1 MPTLQTSRLALV
13 PATATHVQAEL
24 VSRAALGAA
33 LNAEVPTSWPPE
45 LYDEDAVRY
54 FLSWVLEHPEQSGWG
69 SHYVVRCPT
78 ALEIPLLIGAGGFKG
93 APDEAESIE
102 VGYAVVPEHQ
112 RRGYATE
119 AVRGWVAL
127 AFGSPSV
134 QTIVGHTLPHL
145 TASIRVLEK
154 AGFRHAGKGN
164 DPHAPAEERA
174 IRYELSRDTFVS
186 RVATGSAT

>member
-13 PATATHVQAEL
+13 PATATHLQAEL

-54 FLSWVLEHPEQSGWG
+54 FLSRVLEHPEQSGWG

-78 ALEIPLLIGAGGFKG
+78 ALEMPLLIGAGGFKG

-102 VGYAVVPEHQ
+102 VGYAVGPSISGV
-112 RRGYATE
+112 ATRPRPC
-119 AVRGWVAL
+119 AG
-127 AFGSPSV
+127 GSPWRSRRHRYRRSWDTRCRISRR
-134 QTIVGHTLPHL
+134 QS
-145 TASIRVLEK
+145 ASSR
-154 AGFRHAGKGN
+154 R
-164 DPHAPAEERA
+164 RA
-174 IRYELSRDTFVS
+174 FAMPDRAMIPTPRRRSE
-186 RVATGSAT
+186 

>member
-13 PATATHVQAEL
+13 PATATHLQAEL
-24 VSRAALGAA
+24 ASRAALGAA
-33 LNAEVPTSWPPE
+33 LNAEVPASWPPE
-45 LYDEDAVRY
+45 HYDEDAVRY
-54 FLSWVLEHPEQSGWG
+54 FLSWVLDHPDQAGWG
-69 SHYVVRCPT
+69 PHYVVRRPI
-78 ALEIPLLIGAGGFKG
+78 ALEMPLLVGAGGFKG
-93 APDEAESIE
+93 APDEAGSIE

-119 AVRGWVAL
+119 ALRGWVEW
-127 AFGSPSV
+127 AFASPV
-134 QTIVGHTLPHL
+134 VRTIVGHTLPHL
-145 TASIRVLEK
+145 TVSIRVLEK

-164 DPHAPAEERA
+164 DPHAPAEERV